1 MITSVVLPYQVYV
14 LTGDI
19 LAVGALSLIQLFPI
33 MIFALG
39 GGAVADA
46 VDRRKLLLLT
56 QLGLA
61 ACSLAFVGIALMPS
75 PSIPAIYVVAFA
87 AAGIGAIDQPARAS
101 AIPRLVPV
109 ERLPAAIG
117 LNQLVF
123 NGAAV
128 IGPAIGGILL
138 ATAGVAT
145 AYMIDV
151 VTFGAAIV
159 ALLLIA
165 PIRPSPGAVRPSI
178 AAVVEGL
185 RFARRRREV
194 LATFIVDLNAMV
206 FGSPRS
212 LYPALALDVFMVG
225 PAGVGLMASASA
237 FGALVGAH
245 LQRLDDDR
253 PPPGPGRADRGRGL
267 GPRHRRVRA
276 LDLQLPARAA
286 VPRDRRGADVIS
298 AVLRSSIVQI
308 LTPDSLRGRV
318 SSIHILIVTGG
329 PRIGDAEASAV
340 ASVIGDGGVGGVG
353 RAPDARRARRHRLRD
368 ARVRA
373 ARHAD
378 RDGRLGGGRPR
389 RELTR
394 RPRPQRRRVLRPG
407 GRADGAA
414 TRLPRSRQA
423 VATLPPALA
432 ASLTTSAASSLTGA
446 DLTSSAPM
454 QVVRDLVD
462 LLELHERDDPRRAGG
477 EHRRQVT
484 RRGVPRVEVAE
495 LPDGGATRAD
505 DQRRRDDRRR
515 EDDPG
520 DHAGDRADREALAG
534 VVVGHLDDV
543 DLALGVRVGDEHAL
557 DVEVARLLGIDDQ
570 LVGRAWPRRRRR
582 TAPRRSRCHPRRRSR
597 PRR

>member
-1 MITSVVLPYQVYV
+1 MTMTDSRTSPPGRRFGGLLVDPTPLRLDHDFRLLWIGQAISTVGRMITSVVLPYQVFV

-46 VDRRKLLLLT
+46 VDRRKLLMLT

-61 ACSLAFVGIALMPS
+61 ACSLAFVGIALLPA

-138 ATAGVAT
+138 ATAGVAA

-178 AAVVEGL
+178 SAVVEGL

-237 FGALVGAH
+237 FGALVGAIFSGWTTTV
-245 LQRLDDDR
+245 RR
-253 PPPGPGRADRGRGL
+253 PGLAVLIAVAVWGL
-267 GPRHRRVRA
+267 GIVGFGLSTFSFPLA
-276 LDLQLPARAA
+276 LLFLA
-286 VPRDRRGADVIS
+286 VAGGADVIS

-340 ASVIGDGGVGGVG
+340 AAVIGTEASVVSGGLLTLAGLGVI
-353 RAPDARRARRHRLRD
+353 ALAMPEFARLDMRTAMAD
-368 ARVRA
+368 SEA
-373 ARHAD
+373 AA
-378 RDGRLGGGRPR
+378 
-389 RELTR
+389 
-394 RPRPQRRRVLRPG
+394 
-407 GRADGAA
+407 
-414 TRLPRSRQA
+414 QA
-423 VATLPPALA
+423 V
-432 ASLTTSAASSLTGA
+432 S
-446 DLTSSAPM
+446 
-454 QVVRDLVD
+454 
-462 LLELHERDDPRRAGG
+462 
-477 EHRRQVT
+477 
-484 RRGVPRVEVAE
+484 
-495 LPDGGATRAD
+495 
-505 DQRRRDDRRR
+505 
-515 EDDPG
+515 
-520 DHAGDRADREALAG
+520 
-534 VVVGHLDDV
+534 
-543 DLALGVRVGDEHAL
+543 
-557 DVEVARLLGIDDQ
+557 
-570 LVGRAWPRRRRR
+570 
-582 TAPRRSRCHPRRRSR
+582 
-597 PRR
+597 